1 VAEKFAE
8 RVGVERAK
16 KEHALILPMGREKNF
31 NEGKIRARRVEIFL
45 FEDIL
50 CTNYSSK
57 ISC

>member
-1 VAEKFAE
+1 MGEKFAE
-8 RVGVERAK
+8 RVGVEGARN
-16 KEHALILPMGREKNF
+16 EHALILPTGREKIF
-31 NEGKIRARRVEIFL
+31 NEGKIRAGRVEIFL